1 MLKKTRGLW
10 IAACIALLV
19 FGAANAA
26 KKGTAMPSP
35 QGDLVTVK
43 GKVTGIS
50 LTAHTLAINAK
61 GHGFISFKLTDR
73 TVYKNAESAGDVK
86 KGESVTVYYRPE
98 GADNVAHVVSMNLV
112 SLPKGI
118 SEIKTGELAVELAK
132 GDPNVILIDARPASK
147 YNEEHIPGAVSIPY
161 TDLKDKG
168 ADLLPAEKD
177 AAMVFYCGGPT

>member
-1 MLKKTRGLW
+1 MAKWTRKLW
-10 IAACIALLV
+10 IAACIVLLV
-19 FGAANAA
+19 FGAAHAA
-26 KKGTAMPSP
+26 KNASTMPSP

-61 GHGFISFKLTDR
+61 GHGFLSFKLTDR
-73 TVYKNAESAGDVK
+73 TVYRNAESAEDVQ
-86 KGESVTVYYRPE
+86 KGESVTVHYRPE

-118 SEIKTGELAVELAK
+118 SEIRTGELEVELAK
-132 GDPNVILIDARPASK
+132 GDPNFLLVDARPASK
-147 YNEEHIPGAVSIPY
+147 YEEEHIPGAVSIPY
-161 TDLKDKG
+161 TKLKEKG

-177 AAMVFYCGGPT
+177 TAMVFYCGGPT

>member
-10 IAACIALLV
+10 IAACLALLV

-26 KKGTAMPSP
+26 KQGTTMPSP

-61 GHGFISFKLTDR
+61 GQGFISFKLTGR
-73 TVYKNAESAGDVK
+73 TVYKNAESAEDVK
-86 KGESVTVYYRPE
+86 KGESVTVHYRPE

-112 SLPKGI
+112 SLPKDI
-118 SEIKTGELAVELAK
+118 SEIKTDELAAELAK
-132 GDPNVILIDARPASK
+132 GDPKFRLVDARPASK

-161 TDLKDKG
+161 TELKEKG
-168 ADLLPAEKD
+168 AELLPAEKD
-177 AAMVFYCGGPT
+177 TAMIFYCGGPT